1 MRLAIDCRSV
11 FQGMGGIGR
20 YAWSLLQEF
29 RSVLTGDAVTCYFTH
44 LPPPAPVQLP
54 ENFAIRIIEAGMV
67 DDRFDQFI
75 LPTLLEEDRA
85 DLYFNPTFSVPTLR
99 GATKVVSTVHDVV
112 FARRPELV
120 EERLRTY
127 LDRATRRAARSA
139 DRIVTV
145 SEFSSREIQET
156 YGVGTARIRVIP
168 NGVHAPT
175 AGSGD
180 TGIGRSGRTPLPGYA
195 LYVGSLEP
203 KKNVESLVRA
213 IELLHAQGDGP
224 HLVLSGNTESCGG
237 QLRVVLDRL
246 SGSGKVTLTGHVPDA
261 ELEGIYARA
270 GVFVYPS
277 LYEGFGLP
285 PLEAMLR
292 GVPTIVS
299 NSTSLPEVVGDAALK
314 VNSEDSHEL
323 AASIRTVLR
332 DETLRR
338 SMVEAG
344 RKRAAQFTWRKSA
357 EAHAQLFSEAIG
369 TKK

>member
-29 RSVLTGDAVTCYFTH
+29 TSLLTGDTVTCYFTH

-75 LPTLLEEDRA
+75 LPSLLEEDRV

-120 EERLRTY
+120 EERLKTY
-127 LDRATRRAARSA
+127 LDRATRRAARGA
-139 DRIVTV
+139 DFIVTV

-156 YGVGTARIRVIP
+156 YGVRRARIRVIP
-168 NGVHAPT
+168 NGVHAPAADPGEAEHT
-175 AGSGD
+175 RPD
-180 TGIGRSGRTPLPGYA
+180 RPPPPGYV

-213 IELLHAQGDGP
+213 IELLHAEGDGS
-224 HLVLSGNTESCGG
+224 HLVLSGSTGSCGG
-237 QLRVVLDRL
+237 QLRDILDRL
-246 SGSGKVTLTGHVPDA
+246 SEKGVVTLTGHVPDA

-292 GVPTIVS
+292 GIPTIVS
-299 NSTSLPEVVGDAALK
+299 NSTSLPEVVEDAALK
-314 VNSEDSHEL
+314 VNAEDSNAL
-323 AASIRTVLR
+323 AAAIRTVLH
-332 DETLRR
+332 DESLRA
-338 SMVEAG
+338 SLVEAG

-357 EAHAQLFSEAIG
+357 EAHAQLFSEVVG
-369 TKK
+369 TTK